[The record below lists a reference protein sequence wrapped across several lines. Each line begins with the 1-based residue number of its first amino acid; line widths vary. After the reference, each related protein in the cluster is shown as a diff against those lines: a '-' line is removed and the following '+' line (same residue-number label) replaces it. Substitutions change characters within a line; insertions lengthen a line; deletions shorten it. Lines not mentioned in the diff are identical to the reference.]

1 MTLIKHFTE
10 IDDDQLPLVGGK
22 GLNLGK
28 LTKAGFSV
36 PPGFCL
42 TTVAY
47 REALNVGGAPGPGCV
62 QLAEVPG
69 LLESAI
75 LEAYQQLG
83 RGRVA
88 VRSSATA
95 EDLPEAS
102 FAGQQDTFLNVS
114 EPSELLEKIRACW
127 ASLWSERAIAYRYD
141 HGIDDATL
149 AMAVVVQTMIDA
161 EVSGVMFTVNP
172 TRPDELAIESN
183 WGLGESVVSGEVTP
197 DLFIV
202 SRETGEVIRETIA
215 TKRQLIG
222 REGVQ
227 DVAVDRRDIPSL
239 PPDKV
244 LELAQIGR
252 EVEQFYGAPQDIEW
266 AFADGQFYLLQ
277 ARPITT
283 ISDLA
288 QLEELR
294 QAEIQTLSEKA
305 DEGGTVWSRFNLSE
319 VLPAPLPMTWAL
331 IRDFMSGTGGFGGTY
346 RDLGFMPSPSVD
358 TDGVL
363 ELICGRI
370 YFNLSREAELYFHGF
385 PLEHNFDELKSD
397 IQKATYPQAK
407 PNIKRSTTSFW
418 FKFPYYVVKMV
429 AADMKLRGVRKNF
442 DKTLTEEIFPEFERY
457 VQAEREIALENM
469 PDEEVFA
476 KFDEWHHKTLTQ
488 FAKDALKA
496 TVFAGFSYQQLAEKL
511 QKCFD
516 ETEAGNY
523 ARALITGL
531 EGDLTVETNLQ
542 LWAVAQGELSLED
555 FLAQYG
561 HRAVGEFELAQP
573 RWREDSAY
581 VEQIIES
588 FRANPDAA
596 PAKHLEAQKANRLEM
611 EQRLAAAFETN
622 KKLAALRKQIESEI
636 NFTQRYMPFRETA
649 KYYLMLGYEL
659 IRTALLEIDRRYQLD
674 GGIFY
679 LTPDE
684 LNPLA
689 AGEDFGPVIA
699 ARKVKRS
706 HLLRIELPD
715 VIFSDSLDQIGE
727 TPEIEAVDELS
738 GLGVSIGV
746 ATGSARV
753 LHEPTDAQISDK
765 NYVLVC
771 PSTDPGW
778 TPLFLHAAALV
789 MERGGMLSHGA
800 VVAREYGI
808 PAVVNIP
815 AATRRIQ
822 NGQLLRVDGNQ
833 GVVSIV
839 AEDGDA

>member
-47 REALNVGGAPGPGCV
+47 REALNVESASGPGCV
-62 QLAEVPG
+62 QPAEVPG

-141 HGIDDATL
+141 HGIDDAML

-227 DVAVDRRDIPSL
+227 DVAVGRRDVPSL

-252 EVEQFYGAPQDIEW
+252 DVEEFYGAPQDIEW

-294 QAEIQTLSEKA
+294 QAEIQTLSENRRMKA
-305 DEGGTVWSRFNLSE
+305 VQFGV
-319 VLPAPLPMTWAL
+319 VLTCQRYCP
-331 IRDFMSGTGGFGGTY
+331 R
-346 RDLGFMPSPSVD
+346 
-358 TDGVL
+358 
-363 ELICGRI
+363 
-370 YFNLSREAELYFHGF
+370 LSR
-385 PLEHNFDELKSD
+385 
-397 IQKATYPQAK
+397 
-407 PNIKRSTTSFW
+407 
-418 FKFPYYVVKMV
+418 
-429 AADMKLRGVRKNF
+429 
-442 DKTLTEEIFPEFERY
+442 
-457 VQAEREIALENM
+457 
-469 PDEEVFA
+469 
-476 KFDEWHHKTLTQ
+476 
-488 FAKDALKA
+488 
-496 TVFAGFSYQQLAEKL
+496 
-511 QKCFD
+511 
-516 ETEAGNY
+516 
-523 ARALITGL
+523 
-531 EGDLTVETNLQ
+531 
-542 LWAVAQGELSLED
+542 
-555 FLAQYG
+555 
-561 HRAVGEFELAQP
+561 
-573 RWREDSAY
+573 
-581 VEQIIES
+581 
-588 FRANPDAA
+588 
-596 PAKHLEAQKANRLEM
+596 
-611 EQRLAAAFETN
+611 
-622 KKLAALRKQIESEI
+622 
-636 NFTQRYMPFRETA
+636 
-649 KYYLMLGYEL
+649 
-659 IRTALLEIDRRYQLD
+659 
-674 GGIFY
+674 
-679 LTPDE
+679 
-684 LNPLA
+684 
-689 AGEDFGPVIA
+689 
-699 ARKVKRS
+699 
-706 HLLRIELPD
+706 
-715 VIFSDSLDQIGE
+715 
-727 TPEIEAVDELS
+727 
-738 GLGVSIGV
+738 
-746 ATGSARV
+746 
-753 LHEPTDAQISDK
+753 
-765 NYVLVC
+765 
-771 PSTDPGW
+771 
-778 TPLFLHAAALV
+778 
-789 MERGGMLSHGA
+789 
-800 VVAREYGI
+800 
-808 PAVVNIP
+808 
-815 AATRRIQ
+815 
-822 NGQLLRVDGNQ
+822 
-833 GVVSIV
+833 
-839 AEDGDA
+839 